1 MYKRRHKIDWDEEF
15 KKTARSHLRGVKATA
30 VAFVAVI
37 LFLAAVKVTHRE
49 LPMDGVFLVLGG
61 LAAGTFILILLGRRS
76 SK

>member
-1 MYKRRHKIDWDEEF
+1 
-15 KKTARSHLRGVKATA
+15 

-49 LPMDGVFLVLGG
+49 LPMDGVFLALGG

>member
-1 MYKRRHKIDWDEEF
+1 MHKRRRRIDWDEEF

-37 LFLAAVKVTHRE
+37 LFLAAAKLTHRE
-49 LPMDGVFLVLGG
+49 LPMGGLFLVLGG

>member
-15 KKTARSHLRGVKATA
+15 KKTTRSRLRGVRATA

-49 LPMDGVFLVLGG
+49 LPMGELFLAMGG